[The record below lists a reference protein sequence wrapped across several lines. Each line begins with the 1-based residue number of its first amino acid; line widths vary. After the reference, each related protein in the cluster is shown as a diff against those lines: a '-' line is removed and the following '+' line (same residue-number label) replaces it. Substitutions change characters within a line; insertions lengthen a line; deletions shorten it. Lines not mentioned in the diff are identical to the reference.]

1 MVWWACEQLRY
12 EREAACDDV
21 VLGAGVRAT
30 DYAESLLQLSHPL
43 STAWRTP
50 LTAVAMAEPKALE
63 SRIQEILSANR
74 RRSQLPLTH
83 AVIAFGVIAAS
94 LLGLSVMTPAET
106 TLPETA
112 TAKSGSTGLPNSQA
126 LESSQFVEEPVDVD
140 ANRFDIDQI
149 GGEDAKSQLGAAP
162 NVADS
167 IRSNRTVKDLIENT
181 QEPSL
186 LRRLNPARAEA
197 MLSDVIGPEES
208 WSDASLL
215 PDSPLR
221 RASPSSRRI
230 RTAGG
235 YHSTGGRPRQRDP
248 LDTRDQVSQA
258 SPRSTS
264 RLSSRRPMAL

>member
-1 MVWWACEQLRY
+1 MLDHGNAGRGQSRY
-12 EREAACDDV
+12 
-21 VLGAGVRAT
+21 L
-30 DYAESLLQLSHPL
+30 P
-43 STAWRTP
+43 
-50 LTAVAMAEPKALE
+50 
-63 SRIQEILSANR
+63 
-74 RRSQLPLTH
+74 RS
-83 AVIAFGVIAAS
+83 S
-94 LLGLSVMTPAET
+94 SC
-106 TLPETA
+106 
-112 TAKSGSTGLPNSQA
+112 NSQA